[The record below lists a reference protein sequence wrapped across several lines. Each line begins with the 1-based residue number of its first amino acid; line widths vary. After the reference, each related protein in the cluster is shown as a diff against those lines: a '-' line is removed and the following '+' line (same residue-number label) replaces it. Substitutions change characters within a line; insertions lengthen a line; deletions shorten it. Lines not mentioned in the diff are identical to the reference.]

1 MTTERKGHKIE
12 AIIRA
17 CRLMLRMNQASP
29 DARKSDVLYYRM
41 LENYYRRIV
50 EAHDNGKLI
59 AAHTDFFPAELI
71 YAMDYVPMATEVTT
85 WMIALFTGENSD
97 ILSASAELGLA
108 SEICT
113 PHRGIIGA
121 FTNGSIPY
129 PDVMLWSNLVCDNTA
144 KSGELIMKIT
154 GAKGFF
160 IDHPFKDSEGELQYL
175 AGEMG
180 DMVAFL
186 EHRSG
191 RRIHWDRLAEI
202 VGRMDRQ
209 ISLIREINELR
220 KAVPTPFSPLGFL
233 QLLTADYLFP
243 GQPEAIEYL
252 ETLRDELAEMV
263 KAGKGAVP
271 KERFRLMSF
280 FLPPMY
286 LMGFLNRIAA
296 EHGTVSVT
304 EPFFT
309 FWGEGHLDPA
319 KPLESVAR
327 KSYMIPEMR
336 MYGPLDNRA
345 IDAIRQCAKDYKV
358 DGAVYWADVGCR
370 HSCATIKI
378 FKDVLAEIDIPVLT
392 IDCDV
397 VDPTITSEDEVRG
410 KLEQF
415 FEMLEDR

>member
-1 MTTERKGHKIE
+1 LSDSSNKKIE

-17 CRLMLRMNQASP
+17 CRLMLRMNQASQ

-41 LENYYRRIV
+41 IETYYRRIL
-50 EAHDNGKLI
+50 EAHDSGKLI

-97 ILSASAELGLA
+97 ILSASTEVGLA

-121 FTNGSIPY
+121 FANRSIPR
-129 PDVMLWSNLVCDNTA
+129 PDVILWSNLVCDNTA
-144 KSGELIMKIT
+144 KSGELITKIT
-154 GAKGFF
+154 GAPGFF
-160 IDHPFKDSEGELQYL
+160 IDHPFKDSEAELQYL

-180 DMVAFL
+180 DMIVFL

-202 VGRMDRQ
+202 VERMDRQ

-233 QLLTADYLFP
+233 QLLTTDYLFP

-252 ETLRDELAEMV
+252 EMLRDELAEMV
-263 KAGKGAVP
+263 KQGKGAVP

-286 LMGFLNRIAA
+286 LTGFLNRIAI
-296 EHGTVSVT
+296 EHGAVSVV

-309 FWGEGHLDPA
+309 FWGEGRLDPA

-345 IDAIRQCAKDYKV
+345 IDSIKKCAKEYRV

-370 HSCATIKI
+370 HSCATIKL
-378 FKDVLAEIDIPVLT
+378 FKDVLEEIDIPVVT

-397 VDPTITSEDEVRG
+397 VDPTVTSEAEVRA

>member
-1 MTTERKGHKIE
+1 LSDSGNKKIE

-17 CRLMLRMNQASP
+17 CRLILRMNQASGS
-29 DARKSDVLYYRM
+29 ARRSDVLYYRM
-41 LENYYRRIV
+41 LESYYKRIL
-50 EAHDNGKLI
+50 EAHAESKLI

-97 ILSASAELGLA
+97 IISASAEVGLA

-121 FTNGSIPY
+121 FANGAIPR
-129 PDVMLWSNLVCDNTA
+129 PDVILWSNMVCDNTA
-144 KSGELIMKIT
+144 KTGELVSKIT
-154 GAKGFF
+154 GAPGFF
-160 IDHPFKDSEGELQYL
+160 IDHPFKDSEAEFQYLVGEL
-175 AGEMG
+175 G
-180 DMVAFL
+180 DMVEFL
-186 EHRSG
+186 QHKSG
-191 RRIHWDRLAEI
+191 RRIHWGRLGEI
-202 VGRMDRQ
+202 VARMDHQ

-252 ETLRDELAEMV
+252 ETLRDEMAAMV

-286 LMGFLNRIAA
+286 LTGFLDRIAVEYGA
-296 EHGTVSVT
+296 VSVV

-309 FWGEGHLDPA
+309 FWGEGHLNPA
-319 KPLESVAR
+319 KPLEAVAR

-345 IDAIRQCAKDYKV
+345 IDAIRQCAKEYKV
-358 DGAVYWADVGCR
+358 DGAIYWADVGCR
-370 HSCATIKI
+370 HSCATIKL
-378 FKDVLAEIDIPVLT
+378 FKDVLEEIDIPVVT

-397 VDPTITSEDEVRG
+397 VDPTVTSEAEVRA